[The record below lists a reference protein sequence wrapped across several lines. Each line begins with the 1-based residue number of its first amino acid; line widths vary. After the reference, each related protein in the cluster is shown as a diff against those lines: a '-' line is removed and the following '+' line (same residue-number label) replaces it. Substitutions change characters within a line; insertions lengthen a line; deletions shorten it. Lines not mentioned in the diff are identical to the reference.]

1 MRVEYN
7 PASYS
12 NFTGDNEIMLRLIFA
27 ICLLLLS
34 GAVSYYFLLHTP
46 EESAPKRPEIS
57 ETKKAAIAKRA
68 SKQEQDLKQ
77 DQAHEESVLD
87 LERYYK

>member
-1 MRVEYN
+1 
-7 PASYS
+7 
-12 NFTGDNEIMLRLIFA
+12 MLRLIFA

-77 DQAHEESVLD
+77 DQTHEENVLD

>member
-1 MRVEYN
+1 
-7 PASYS
+7 
-12 NFTGDNEIMLRLIFA
+12 MLRLIFA

-34 GAVSYYFLLHTP
+34 GAVSYYFLLNAP
-46 EESAPKRPEIS
+46 EVPAPKRPEIS
-57 ETKKAAIAKRA
+57 EKKKAVIAKRA
-68 SKQEQDLKQ
+68 VQQEQDLKQ